1 MWKTAYTIATI
12 SVLSHR
18 TRQQDASDAIT
29 PSFSRAST

>member
-29 PSFSRAST
+29 PSLSRAST